1 MGTHHSPENYPR
13 NFLWGEPG
21 PEVDGAR
28 VSDKKALKDKRLAK
42 VVIRISFSLPKI
54 GTHICR

>member
-28 VSDKKALKDKRLAK
+28 VSDKKALKGK
-42 VVIRISFSLPKI
+42 
-54 GTHICR
+54 